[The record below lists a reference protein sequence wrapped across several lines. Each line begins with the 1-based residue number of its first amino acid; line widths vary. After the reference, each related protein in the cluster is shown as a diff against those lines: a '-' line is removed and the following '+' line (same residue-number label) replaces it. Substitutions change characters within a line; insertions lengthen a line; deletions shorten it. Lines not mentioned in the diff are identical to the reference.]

1 METIIL
7 KSRYNDQYKLYKV
20 EYKKYKVDPSIGSFR
35 AGLIPDDPNHFSFI
49 DPSGGP
55 FLAVGDRV
63 PEANN
68 AIIKSIES
76 VKGEGIF
83 ITFE

>member
-20 EYKKYKVDPSIGSFR
+20 EDKKYKVDPSMGSFR

>member
-7 KSRYNDQYKLYKV
+7 TSRYNDKYKLHKV
-20 EYKKYKVDPSIGSFR
+20 EDKKYKVDPSMSSFR
-35 AGLIPDDPNHFSFI
+35 AGLISNDSNHYSFI

-55 FLAVGDRV
+55 FLAVGDKV

-68 AIIKSIES
+68 AIIESIE
-76 VKGEGIF
+76 VIKGEGTFIIF
-83 ITFE
+83 K

>member
-7 KSRYNDQYKLYKV
+7 TSRYNDKYKLLKV
-20 EYKKYKVDPSIGSFR
+20 EDKKYKVDPSMGSFR
-35 AGLIPDDPNHFSFI
+35 AGLIPNDSNHYSFI

-55 FLAVGDRV
+55 FLAVGDKV

-68 AIIKSIES
+68 AIIKSIK
-76 VKGEGIF
+76 VIKGEGTF
-83 ITFE
+83 IVFE

>member
-7 KSRYNDQYKLYKV
+7 TSRYNDKYKLHKV
-20 EYKKYKVDPSIGSFR
+20 EDKKYKIDPSIGSFR
-35 AGLIPDDPNHFSFI
+35 AGLIPNDSNHYSFI

-55 FLAVGDRV
+55 FLAIGDKV

-68 AIIKSIES
+68 AIIESIEF
-76 VKGEGIF
+76 VKGEGTFIIF
-83 ITFE
+83 K

>member
-7 KSRYNDQYKLYKV
+7 TSRYNDKYKLHKV
-20 EYKKYKVDPSIGSFR
+20 EDKKYKVDPSMGSFR
-35 AGLIPDDPNHFSFI
+35 VGLIPDDPNHFSFI

-55 FLAVGDRV
+55 FLAVGDKV

-68 AIIKSIES
+68 AVIESIEA
-76 VKGEGIF
+76 VKGGGTFIIF
-83 ITFE
+83 K